1 MINEYMGRAL
11 YSMKSMTDELILMEN
26 TLKKPMISVVSVE
39 THQRRGLERFRGV
52 DHVNY
57 FFLSLRPKLRAYN
70 DNYDLFFTL
79 TSFNFSRTCPG
90 INVVKEK
97 TFT

>member
-11 YSMKSMTDELILMEN
+11 YSMKSITDELIVMEN

-57 FFLSLRPKLRAYN
+57 FSFPCDPNSEHTMITTIYSLL
-70 DNYDLFFTL
+70 
-79 TSFNFSRTCPG
+79 
-90 INVVKEK
+90 
-97 TFT
+97 